1 MASFDTKQ
9 RSLGVI
15 RVHHQGGSLEV
26 EMIEE
31 PKKAMAMHRWMVLS
45 RALEDA
51 CCQESVHWFPSQGE
65 EAVPVGT
72 FHGLRSDDVCAPAY
86 RGAPIVYLM
95 RGAMLERVLAGV
107 LGKRTAF
114 ARGRHYSFTAPI
126 DLRILPYIQGD
137 LGPIISQATGTAFA
151 QRYRKG
157 DAVTVV
163 SFGDGTSNRGDFHE
177 AINMGAV
184 WKLPIVYVI
193 QNNHYA
199 ISLRIEK
206 STAAK
211 ALVDRAAGYGIPGV
225 AVDGNDVLAVHA
237 AVQGAVR
244 RARAGLGPTLI
255 EAETF
260 RVRGHYAADSQAYRL
275 AAEVEEWKGRDPIQ
289 RLEERLGAAGLLSN
303 GDAQAVWTAAREEV
317 ASAMAAAKQHPDIL
331 PTDLGLDELFATP
344 VREA

>member
-1 MASFDTKQ
+1 
-9 RSLGVI
+9 
-15 RVHHQGGSLEV
+15 
-26 EMIEE
+26 MIED
-31 PKKAMAMHRWMVLS
+31 PKTALAMHRWMVLS
-45 RALEDA
+45 RVLDDA
-51 CCQESVHWFPSQGE
+51 CCQESAHWFPAQGE
-65 EAVPVGT
+65 EAVPVGA
-72 FHGLRSDDVCAPAY
+72 FHRLRPDDVCAPAY

-95 RGAMLERVLAGV
+95 RGAMLEHVLAGA

-114 ARGRHYSFTAPI
+114 ARGRHFSFTAPI

-151 QRYRKG
+151 QKYRKS
-157 DAVTVV
+157 DAVSVV

-184 WKLPIVYVI
+184 WRLPIVYII
-193 QNNHYA
+193 QNNRYA
-199 ISLRIEK
+199 ISLRLEK
-206 STAAK
+206 ATAAK

-237 AVQGAVR
+237 AVQVAVR

-260 RVRGHYAADSQAYRL
+260 RMRGHYAADTQAYRS
-275 AAEVEEWKGRDPIQ
+275 AGEVEEWKGRDPIQ
-289 RLEERLGAAGLLSN
+289 RLEERLAAAGLLSD
-303 GDAQAVWTAAREEV
+303 GDARAVWAAAREEV
-317 ASAMAAAKQHPDIL
+317 ESAMAAAKQHPDIL
-331 PTDLGLDELFATP
+331 ATDLGLDEMFATP